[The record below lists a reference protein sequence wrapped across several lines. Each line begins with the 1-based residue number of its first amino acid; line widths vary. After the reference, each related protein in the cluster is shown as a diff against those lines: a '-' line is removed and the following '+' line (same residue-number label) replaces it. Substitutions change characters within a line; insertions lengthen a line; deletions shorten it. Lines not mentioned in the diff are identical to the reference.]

1 MAVPCA
7 ITDINIQGKKKKT
20 TGIGGEGSCD
30 GGFSDLFAAQEPE
43 FAPQHV
49 QKA

>member
-7 ITDINIQGKKKKT
+7 ITDINIQGKKKKK
-20 TGIGGEGSCD
+20 TGTRREGSCD
-30 GGFSDLFAAQEPE
+30 GGLSDLFAAQEPE
-43 FAPQHV
+43 FVLQHI